1 MAVCLVFS
9 FTACDDGDDSA
20 TSADNGGGTD
30 NPVPDPP
37 GPPAETP
44 WLCFTAGEDASKV
57 STEIVALGTVTSSL
71 PMLEYSVNGGIS
83 WETFTVDDTEVP
95 LAKAGDKM
103 YLRAKTT
110 NNVFADVVDDDN
122 QRIIR
127 FKLEGSIAAS
137 GNVMSL
143 VDKDCETTA
152 IPSPF
157 CFFGLFYNCTV
168 LTSAPELPATT
179 LTFACYKGMFYDCT
193 SLIEAPD
200 LPATTMVDCCYSVMF
215 KGCTSLETAP
225 ELKATTLVAECYD
238 RMFDYCSS
246 LNSITVHF
254 TSWGSGT
261 PTNMWVNDVADSG
274 IFHCPAVL
282 IDHDPLIDSDFGTGK
297 IPKDS
302 SHKWTVITDVVEPAP

>member
-1 MAVCLVFS
+1 MKANKWFLLFLAVCLIFS
-9 FTACDDGDDSA
+9 FIACDDGDDS
-20 TSADNGGGTD
+20 DE
-30 NPVPDPP
+30 PDLP

-57 STEIVALGTVTSSL
+57 STAIVLADGTVTSSL
-71 PMLEYSVNGGIS
+71 PALEYSLDGGIS
-83 WETFTVDDTEVP
+83 WDTFTVADTQVT
-95 LAKAGDKM
+95 LAKTGDKM
-103 YLRAKTT
+103 YLRAKAT
-110 NNVFADVVDDDN
+110 NDVFSDVVDNDN
-122 QRIIR
+122 YRIIG
-127 FKLEGSIAAS
+127 FTMEGSIAAS

-157 CFFGLFYNCTV
+157 CFYDLFCDCDV

-179 LTFACYKGMFYDCT
+179 LTFGCYGNMFYNCT
-193 SLIEAPD
+193 SLTEAPE

-261 PTNMWVNDVADSG
+261 PTNMWVNDVAATGD
-274 IFHCPAVL
+274 FYCPSSLVHTPL
-282 IDHDPLIDSDFGTGK
+282 EDEDFSYNKVPLDKDHR
-297 IPKDS
+297 
-302 SHKWTVITDVVEPAP
+302 WTVHSLD